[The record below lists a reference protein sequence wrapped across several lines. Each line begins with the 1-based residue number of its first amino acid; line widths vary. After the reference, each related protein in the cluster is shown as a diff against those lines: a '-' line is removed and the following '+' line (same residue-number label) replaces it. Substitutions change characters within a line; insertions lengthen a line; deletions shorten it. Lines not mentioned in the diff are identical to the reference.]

1 MSELLQLLTA
11 AKQASRVLA
20 CATTAQKNR
29 ALLAMAD
36 ALLAAHDRILAGNAN
51 DMQNARDKNLSAAM
65 HDRLLLNTARL
76 QGMATAIR
84 EIVALPDPVNTER
97 EFATRPNGLR
107 IFKRRIALGVIAMI
121 YEARPNVTAEAGA
134 LCLKA
139 GNACVLRGGSEAFHS
154 NQIIAQVLH
163 EALRAQGL
171 PAESITVM
179 PTTDRA
185 DLLTL
190 LQQDQLIDLVIPRG
204 GEGLIRFVADNS
216 RIPVIKH
223 FKGVCHLYVDQSAD
237 QAMALQLLIDG
248 KCSRPGVCN
257 ALETLLVHQSIAVS
271 FMPLVIERLRDKK
284 VELLG
289 CEKTRAFDA
298 SIQAASDVDYAAEF
312 LDLKITIKIVAD
324 ADEAIAHIARFGSQH
339 TEVIVSRDAALN
351 ERFVREVDAS
361 SVMVNASS
369 RFNDGGELGLG
380 SEIGIAT
387 TKLHAYGPMG
397 LESLTAEKFVV
408 RGDGQI
414 RHPLSN

>member
-1 MSELLQLLTA
+1 MSSLIALLQR
-11 AKQASRVLA
+11 AKAASRVLA
-20 CATTAQKNR
+20 CADSAQKNR
-29 ALLAMAD
+29 AILAMAD
-36 ALLAAHDRILAGNAN
+36 ALVAATHDIITAN
-51 DMQNARDKNLSAAM
+51 QIDVVAAREKKLSAAM
-65 HDRLLLNTARL
+65 HDRLRL
-76 QGMATAIR
+76 DRDRINAMANALR
-84 EIVALPDPVNTER
+84 EIAALPEPINHER
-97 EFATRPNGLR
+97 EFARRPNGLHVY
-107 IFKRRIALGVIAMI
+107 KRRIALGVVAMV

-154 NQIIAQVLH
+154 NQAIANVLH
-163 EALRAQGL
+163 AALREQGL
-171 PAESITVM
+171 PAESIAVM

-223 FKGVCHLYVDQSAD
+223 FKGVCHLFVDESAD
-237 QAMALQLLIDG
+237 ANMALALLIDG
-248 KCSRPGVCN
+248 KCSRPAVCN
-257 ALETLLVHQSIAVS
+257 ALETLLVHQKIAPT
-271 FMPLVIERLRDKK
+271 FMPAAIATLRERG
-284 VELLG
+284 VTMVA
-289 CEKTRAFDA
+289 CEKTRQFDA
-298 SIQAASDVDYAAEF
+298 SIALASDDDYAAEF
-312 LDLKITIKIVAD
+312 LDLKISIKIVAD

-339 TEVIVSRDAALN
+339 TEVIVSQNAVLN

-414 RHPLSN
+414 RHRQ